1 MYLPGYH
8 SDFLES
14 ARVCIDLCAAPGG
27 WMQVAQKT
35 MPKGGLIVGVDLVPI
50 RDIPGTVGIV
60 ADITTEKCRQ
70 LLKKEI
76 KHLKANVVLH
86 DGAPNVGQA
95 WVQDAF
101 TQTELVLKSLKL
113 ATEFLIEGGTFVT
126 KVFRSA
132 DYQSLMFVFNQ
143 LFKKVHATKPVS
155 SRKTLACHTAGSRRC
170 SHYYMFTARSF
181 PDTFLL
187 PPSPN
192 SPPPLHTHTHKLTH
206 TIHPGYLSRA
216 TGYLLAGT
224 VSAEIFVVCQDYI
237 APHKIDPR
245 MLDAKYGDLMLFYNH
260 AGRDLFPWLK

>member
-1 MYLPGYH
+1 
-8 SDFLES
+8 
-14 ARVCIDLCAAPGG
+14 
-27 WMQVAQKT
+27 MQVAQKF
-35 MPKGGLIVGVDLVPI
+35 MPSGGLIIGVDIVPI
-50 RDIPGTVGIV
+50 KDIPGCVGIT

-70 LLKKEI
+70 LLKKEV

-126 KVFRSA
+126 KVFRSS

-155 SRKTLACHTAGSRRC
+155 SREFCLPGARR
-170 SHYYMFTARSF
+170 YFVKR
-181 PDTFLL
+181 PWGL
-187 PPSPN
+187 PSLSTGHIADPSP
-192 SPPPLHTHTHKLTH
+192 SPCFHAHLLTQ
-206 TIHPGYLSRA
+206 TRLF
-216 TGYLLAGT
+216 AGA
-224 VSAEIFVVCQDYI
+224 VSAEIFVVCQGYL

-245 MLDAKYGDLMLFYNH
+245 MLDPKYVFGEITLDKKAVDVFNQSTKKAKAEGYTEWVLTGGCSLSPG
-260 AGRDLFPWLK
+260 AVQPCSRV